1 VIEPDAN
8 NAEFIKHLATS
19 GATIVGVEIL
29 PNQVAIA
36 NQHLVEFSKVLEV
49 ISKYSILRVGEV
61 QKDPTLTLPL

>member
-1 VIEPDAN
+1 MIEPDAN

-36 NQHLVEFSKVLEV
+36 NQHLVDFRKVLEI
-49 ISKYSILRVGEV
+49 ISKYMLKTNPNQS
-61 QKDPTLTLPL
+61 KN